1 LNSFVPK
8 ISNFFSLKAG
18 HKRSIKAK
26 KNILQSFIVK
36 GLNMLVSFTLVPIT
50 INYLS
55 PTTYGVWITITSIVA
70 WFGFF
75 DVGLGHG
82 LRNRFAEAIA
92 NKNHKLARQYVSTTY
107 AVVSI
112 LIISLVL
119 IFIIINPII
128 NWNSILN
135 ISNEALRQNELT
147 ILSLIIFSFFGLN
160 FVFQLVNTLLTA
172 DQNPS
177 AAALIDF
184 IGKAVSL
191 LIIWFLVKEA
201 DGSIIKLGFVLS
213 GTPVVV
219 LMIASIYLFKGRFKQ
234 YMPSISYVDFTKAKD
249 LLNLGIKF
257 FIIRISAILLYSTNS
272 IIISQLFGPDQV
284 TPYSI
289 SMSYFNTIL
298 LMVNIVVSPFWSA
311 ITEAWVK
318 KEYSWI
324 KKSMNILIIFW
335 IIMVALGILMVLVSK
350 LVYRYWI
357 GEEIQ
362 IAFSL
367 SFLACCWVLSMS
379 WNSTFSQFLYGVGAV
394 RLQAYL
400 VILLSVLNLPL
411 AIILGKKYGVEGI
424 LMANILVSFVQMFV
438 YPIQYYKI
446 INFNAKGIWRT

>member
-1 LNSFVPK
+1 
-8 ISNFFSLKAG
+8 
-18 HKRSIKAK
+18 
-26 KNILQSFIVK
+26 
-36 GLNMLVSFTLVPIT
+36 MLVSFTLVPIT
-50 INYLS
+50 INYLN

-107 AVVSI
+107 AVLSI

-119 IFIIINPII
+119 IFTIINPII

-219 LMIASIYLFKGRFKQ
+219 LMIASIYLFKGRFKL

-298 LMVNIVVSPFWSA
+298 LMFNIVVSPFG
-311 ITEAWVK
+311 VQLQK
-318 KEYSWI
+318 
-324 KKSMNILIIFW
+324 
-335 IIMVALGILMVLVSK
+335 LG
-350 LVYRYWI
+350 
-357 GEEIQ
+357 
-362 IAFSL
+362 
-367 SFLACCWVLSMS
+367 
-379 WNSTFSQFLYGVGAV
+379 
-394 RLQAYL
+394 
-400 VILLSVLNLPL
+400 
-411 AIILGKKYGVEGI
+411 
-424 LMANILVSFVQMFV
+424 
-438 YPIQYYKI
+438 
-446 INFNAKGIWRT
+446 